1 MLEPFLPM
9 VKLFELKKFLL
20 SIKCTSSPTDGEA
33 GKFTV
38 TVDALVSTN
47 TWSLATVVY
56 VPVVVIYPFF
66 IRLSTTL

>member
-20 SIKCTSSPTDGEA
+20 SIKCTSLPIDGEA

-47 TWSLATVVY
+47 T
-56 VPVVVIYPFF
+56 
-66 IRLSTTL
+66 